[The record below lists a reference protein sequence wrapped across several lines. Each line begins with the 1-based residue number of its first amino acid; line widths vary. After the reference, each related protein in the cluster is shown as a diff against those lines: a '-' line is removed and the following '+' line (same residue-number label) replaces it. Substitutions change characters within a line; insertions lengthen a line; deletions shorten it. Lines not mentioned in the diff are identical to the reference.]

1 MKKLL
6 TAVALAALAVG
17 AQAQVTYSGGTPI
30 TSIAGYNPNGPAG
43 SFSPTPVGGQE
54 DALINTSAGLLTA
67 TFLGY
72 EALDTDTYRFSTSG
86 GTLSNQSALGST
98 ISGIVA
104 AGSLNFT
111 FADIFTL
118 TTVGNGGNAG
128 PYTSYSVLGSFSN
141 GVFSPYT
148 MGGLY
153 DIILGF
159 NDGLR
164 VDADYDD
171 MVVGLRVTA
180 VPEPETYAL
189 MLAGLG
195 AIGFI
200 GRRRKKTLAA

>member
-30 TSIAGYNPNGPAG
+30 TSISNYNPNGSAASLVPAG
-43 SFSPTPVGGQE
+43 GLENASLS
-54 DALINTSAGLLTA
+54 TSAGLLTA

-72 EALDTDTYRFSTSG
+72 EADDIDNYTFSTTL
-86 GTLSNQSALGST
+86 GTLSNRSALNAT
-98 ISGIVA
+98 I
-104 AGSLNFT
+104 AGYVSAGALSFT
-111 FADIFTL
+111 FTDTSTG
-118 TTVGNGGNAG
+118 TTVGNGGSSG
-128 PYTSYSVLGSFSN
+128 PYTSYSVLGSFN
-141 GVFSPYT
+141 GSVFTPYT

-153 DIILGF
+153 DVILGF

-171 MVVGLRVTA
+171 MVVGLRVAA